1 MDTAPPQFGRNLIVA
16 VAIGVLAPFT
26 LLAWP
31 FAIATGIVIGTADV
45 AKTLGLTAS
54 PSTRFIRLAA
64 VTGGV
69 LAMLIAG
76 AVVGG
81 IVAFLVAALAVL
93 SERIA
98 ADASP
103 TDRNLARML
112 LFVGGAL
119 GWMILGVTLGFQ
131 LDVSLDIWGVHIG
144 S

>member
-1 MDTAPPQFGRNLIVA
+1 MDTTPPQLGRNLIVA
-16 VAIGVLAPFT
+16 IAVGVLAPFT
-26 LLAWP
+26 LWAWP

-45 AKTLGLTAS
+45 AKTHGLTAS
-54 PSTRFIRLAA
+54 PTTRFIRLAA

-76 AVVGG
+76 AIVGG

-103 TDRNLARML
+103 TDRNLARIL
-112 LFVGGAL
+112 LLVGGAL

-131 LDVSLDIWGVHIG
+131 LDVHLDVWGIRIG

>member
-1 MDTAPPQFGRNLIVA
+1 MDTTPPQFGRHLIVA

-26 LLAWP
+26 MLAWP

-45 AKTLGLTAS
+45 AKTQGLTGS
-54 PSTRFIRLAA
+54 PSTRLIRLAA

-81 IVAFLVAALAVL
+81 ILAFLVAALAVL

-103 TDRNLARML
+103 TDRILARLL
-112 LFVGGAL
+112 LFVGGAV
-119 GWMILGVTLGFQ
+119 GWMVLGVSLGFH
-131 LDVSLDIWGVHIG
+131 LDVHLNLLGIHVDS
-144 S
+144 

>member
-1 MDTAPPQFGRNLIVA
+1 METTPPHFGRNLIVA
-16 VAIGVLAPFT
+16 SAVGVLAPFT

-31 FAIATGIVIGTADV
+31 FAIATGIVIGIADV

-54 PSTRFIRLAA
+54 PSTRLIRLAA

-76 AVVGG
+76 SVLGG
-81 IVAFLVAALAVL
+81 IVAFLIAALAVL

-103 TDRNLARML
+103 TDRILARIL

-119 GWMILGVTLGFQ
+119 GWMVLGVTLGFQ
-131 LDVSLDIWGVHIG
+131 LDFGLNVWGIHIG

>member
-1 MDTAPPQFGRNLIVA
+1 MNTTPPQLGRNLIVA
-16 VAIGVLAPFT
+16 TAVGVLAPFT

-45 AKTLGLTAS
+45 EKTLGLTAS
-54 PSTRFIRLAA
+54 PTTRFIRLAA

-76 AVVGG
+76 AIVGG
-81 IVAFLVAALAVL
+81 LVAFLVAALAVF

-103 TDRNLARML
+103 TDRNLARIL
-112 LFVGGAL
+112 LLVGGAL

-131 LDVSLDIWGVHIG
+131 LDVHMNMWGVGFG

>member
-1 MDTAPPQFGRNLIVA
+1 MDTTPPQFGRNLIVA

-45 AKTLGLTAS
+45 AKTHGLTVS
-54 PSTRFIRLAA
+54 PSTRLIRLAA

-76 AVVGG
+76 ALVGG

-103 TDRNLARML
+103 TDRSLARIL

-119 GWMILGVTLGFQ
+119 GWMILGVTLGFH
-131 LDVSLDIWGVHIG
+131 LDVGLNILGIRIG

>member
-16 VAIGVLAPFT
+16 IAIGVLAPFT

-119 GWMILGVTLGFQ
+119 GWMVLGVTLGFQ

>member
-1 MDTAPPQFGRNLIVA
+1 MDTTPPQFGRNLIVA

-31 FAIATGIVIGTADV
+31 FAIATGIVIGTDDV
-45 AKTLGLTAS
+45 AKTRGLTVS

-76 AVVGG
+76 ALVGG

-103 TDRNLARML
+103 TDRNLARIL

-119 GWMILGVTLGFQ
+119 GWIVLGVTLGFH
-131 LDVSLDIWGVHIG
+131 LDVGLNILGIRIG

>member
-1 MDTAPPQFGRNLIVA
+1 MDTTPPQLGRNLIVA
-16 VAIGVLAPFT
+16 IAIGVLAPFT
-26 LLAWP
+26 SLAWP

-45 AKTLGLTAS
+45 AKTHGLTAS

-69 LAMLIAG
+69 LAMLITG
-76 AVVGG
+76 AIVGG

-103 TDRNLARML
+103 TDRNLARIL

-119 GWMILGVTLGFQ
+119 GWMVLGVALGFKLDVHLNILGLR
-131 LDVSLDIWGVHIG
+131 IG

>member
-1 MDTAPPQFGRNLIVA
+1 METTPPHFGRNLIVA
-16 VAIGVLAPFT
+16 SAVGVLAPFT

-54 PSTRFIRLAA
+54 PSTRLIRLAA

-76 AVVGG
+76 SVLGG
-81 IVAFLVAALAVL
+81 IVAFLIAALAVL

-103 TDRNLARML
+103 SDRNLARIL

-119 GWMILGVTLGFQ
+119 GWMVLGVTLGFQ
-131 LDVSLDIWGVHIG
+131 LDFGLNIWGIHIG

>member
-1 MDTAPPQFGRNLIVA
+1 MEPTPPQLGRNLIVA
-16 VAIGVLAPFT
+16 TAIGVLAPFT

-31 FAIATGIVIGTADV
+31 FAIATGIVIGIADV
-45 AKTLGLTAS
+45 ANSLGLTAS

-76 AVVGG
+76 AIVGG
-81 IVAFLVAALAVL
+81 IVAFLIAALAVL

-103 TDRNLARML
+103 TDRNLARIL

-119 GWMILGVTLGFQ
+119 GWMVLGVTLGFQ
-131 LDVSLDIWGVHIG
+131 LDFGLNVWGIHIG

>member
-1 MDTAPPQFGRNLIVA
+1 METTPPQFGRNLIVA
-16 VAIGVLAPFT
+16 SAVGVLAPFT

-54 PSTRFIRLAA
+54 PSTRLIRVAA

-76 AVVGG
+76 SVLGG
-81 IVAFLVAALAVL
+81 IVAFLIAALAVL

-103 TDRNLARML
+103 TDRNLARIL

-119 GWMILGVTLGFQ
+119 GWMVLGVTLGFQ
-131 LDVSLDIWGVHIG
+131 LDFGLNVWGIHIG

>member
-1 MDTAPPQFGRNLIVA
+1 MDTTSPQFGRNLIVA

-31 FAIATGIVIGTADV
+31 FAIATGIVIGNADV
-45 AKTLGLTAS
+45 AKSRGLTVS

-76 AVVGG
+76 ALVGG

-103 TDRNLARML
+103 TDRNLARIL

-119 GWMILGVTLGFQ
+119 GWIVLGVTLGFH
-131 LDVSLDIWGVHIG
+131 LDVGLNILGIRIG

>member
-1 MDTAPPQFGRNLIVA
+1 METTPLQLGRNLIVA
-16 VAIGVLAPFT
+16 TAIGVLAPFT

-45 AKTLGLTAS
+45 EKTLGLTAS

-76 AVVGG
+76 AIVGG
-81 IVAFLVAALAVL
+81 LVAFLVAALAVF

-103 TDRNLARML
+103 TDRNLARIL

-119 GWMILGVTLGFQ
+119 GWMVLGVTLGFQ
-131 LDVSLDIWGVHIG
+131 LDFGLNIWGIHIG

>member
-1 MDTAPPQFGRNLIVA
+1 MDTTPSPIGRNLIVA
-16 VAIGVLAPFT
+16 VAVGVLAPFT
-26 LLAWP
+26 VLAWP

-76 AVVGG
+76 AIVGG
-81 IVAFLVAALAVL
+81 IVAFLIAALAVL

-103 TDRNLARML
+103 TDRNLARIL

-119 GWMILGVTLGFQ
+119 GWMVLGVTLGFR
-131 LDVSLDIWGVHIG
+131 LDVGLNVWGIHIG